1 MIDLWQ
7 TESKSVY
14 DASPRYGIRNHFWD
28 VKILWCRERRY
39 VAIPNM
45 EAWERLVHLAPDL
58 PDGVFLMHG
67 HHGHAQH
74 GHILGILTKDS

>member
-28 VKILWCRERRY
+28 AKILWRRERRY

-45 EAWERLVHLAPDL
+45 EAWERLVRLAPDL
-58 PDGVFLMHG
+58 PDGWSFPDVVPSNF
-67 HHGHAQH
+67 AQS
-74 GHILGILTKDS
+74 LVSPRET